1 MLRTRQIS
9 GTLTPEPGNTGVG
22 KQGYFGKTRS
32 MPFIPSRLIK
42 GGFFMSLFATLTEDG
57 SYALTGA
64 GYTAII
70 VIMLILLAVACY
82 FTSSSNVVKNGT
94 RKLVFA
100 AMAMALAYVTSM
112 IKVLHMPMGG
122 SITLFSMLF
131 ITLIGYWYGLRTGL
145 TAAFAYGLLQL
156 VIDPYILSVPQLLC
170 DYVLA
175 FGALGLS
182 GVFHNAK
189 NGLIKGYFLGVLGRF
204 VFSFLSG
211 YIFFGDYA
219 PEGMNPAVYSFLY
232 NGAYIFAEAALT
244 IVLLAI
250 PAVAHG
256 LLKVK
261 NMAVQN
267 A

>member
-1 MLRTRQIS
+1 
-9 GTLTPEPGNTGVG
+9 
-22 KQGYFGKTRS
+22 
-32 MPFIPSRLIK
+32 
-42 GGFFMSLFATLTEDG
+42 
-57 SYALTGA
+57 
-64 GYTAII
+64 
-70 VIMLILLAVACY
+70 
-82 FTSSSNVVKNGT
+82 
-94 RKLVFA
+94 
-100 AMAMALAYVTSM
+100 
-112 IKVLHMPMGG
+112 
-122 SITLFSMLF
+122 
-131 ITLIGYWYGLRTGL
+131 
-145 TAAFAYGLLQL
+145 
-156 VIDPYILSVPQLLC
+156 
-170 DYVLA
+170 
-175 FGALGLS
+175 
-182 GVFHNAK
+182 AK